1 MEKDI
6 QNRHRNPDYADDQR
20 SDNLRDSPMMAHLMD
35 SLQAGKDIG
44 HYGRLTFVM
53 VARHFMEDDEMVK
66 LLKKNM
72 SAEDAKVL
80 ILQVKARD
88 YNPPTRERILEW
100 QKDQD
105 FPICPNP
112 DDPQA
117 CNVYRELRFPD
128 TVYENIGD
136 YWLDKAETTD

>member
-112 DDPQA
+112 DDQQA